1 MLAWSMMSRKYLS
14 LSSIDRYSRAESH
27 SLFVSPVELCVFRF
41 VIRPS
46 GPTEM
51 GSGPGMGSVVPVS
64 GFVRRSV
71 SFGSGRNSIHPS
83 LTVTIALRSS
93 RMLRR

>member
-14 LSSIDRYSRAESH
+14 LSSNDRYSRAESH
-27 SLFVSPVELCVFRF
+27 SLFVSPVELCVFRV
-41 VIRPS
+41 VILPS

-51 GSGPGMGSVVPVS
+51 GSGPGMGSVLPVNGS
-64 GFVRRSV
+64 FRSSV
-71 SFGSGRNSIHPS
+71 SFGSGRNSNHPS
-83 LTVTIALRSS
+83 LTATMAFRSS